1 MAIFNTLANNPQ
13 LTLLI
18 LLVVISLIAL
28 VTSLVSLLL
37 ERQASQ
43 LLLQRLSDLGY
54 QLLEQREDYK
64 QIEKHQVLAAK
75 HQRSTDRV
83 LQDIYGLIDT
93 NNQKLDRIKDQS
105 SSNGALSTEMPSQN
119 NYEQAIRMAKDGIPG
134 EKIQHLCGLTE
145 GEVTLILDLH
155 Q

>member
-105 SSNGALSTEMPSQN
+105 SSNGALSTEVPSQN

>member
-64 QIEKHQVLAAK
+64 KIEKHQVLAAK

-93 NNQKLDRIKDQS
+93 NNQKWETS
-105 SSNGALSTEMPSQN
+105 
-119 NYEQAIRMAKDGIPG
+119 
-134 EKIQHLCGLTE
+134 
-145 GEVTLILDLH
+145 
-155 Q
+155 

>member
-75 HQRSTDRV
+75 HQRSTDQV

-105 SSNGALSTEMPSQN
+105 SSNGALSTEVPSQN

>member
-119 NYEQAIRMAKDGIPG
+119 NY
-134 EKIQHLCGLTE
+134 
-145 GEVTLILDLH
+145 
-155 Q
+155 

>member
-93 NNQKLDRIKDQS
+93 NNQKLDRIKDQA
-105 SSNGALSTEMPSQN
+105 SSNGALSTEAPSQN

>member
-18 LLVVISLIAL
+18 LLVVTSLIAL

-37 ERQASQ
+37 ERQSSQ

-75 HQRSTDRV
+75 HQRSTDQV

-93 NNQKLDRIKDQS
+93 NNQKLDRIKDQA
-105 SSNGALSTEMPSQN
+105 SSNGALSKEVPNQN

>member
-37 ERQASQ
+37 ERQANQ

-105 SSNGALSTEMPSQN
+105 SSNGALSTEVPSQN

>member
-1 MAIFNTLANNPQ
+1 MAIFNSLVNDPQ
-13 LTLLI
+13 LPIFLT
-18 LLVVISLIAL
+18 LVVISLIAL

-105 SSNGALSTEMPSQN
+105 SSSNPLSSEVPSQS
-119 NYEQAIRMAKDGIPG
+119 NYEHAIRMAKEGMSG
-134 EKIQHLCGLTE
+134 EKIQHVCGLTE
-145 GEVTLILDLH
+145 GEVSLILDLH

>member
-83 LQDIYGLIDT
+83 LQDIYGLIES
-93 NNQKLDRIKDQS
+93 NSQLLDRIKDQPSPS
-105 SSNGALSTEMPSQN
+105 SALSTEVPSQS

>member
-134 EKIQHLCGLTE
+134 EKIQHLCALFSRFT
-145 GEVTLILDLH
+145 H
-155 Q
+155 

>member
-28 VTSLVSLLL
+28 VTGLVSLLL
-37 ERQASQ
+37 ERQANQ